1 MEQKSKTKRKALG
14 RGLDS
19 LIPPSVTPREQLSG
33 MTMIDMD
40 LIEPGIH
47 QPREDFAEEEL
58 HNLADSIK
66 EHGIIQPIL
75 LKKEGEKFTLIAGE
89 RRWRAAQ
96 IAGLL
101 KIPAIIKVASP
112 ARSLELSLIENIQRK
127 ELNPMEEAKAYQMLL
142 KDFDLKQDD
151 IAKRVGKKRSSI
163 ANYLRI
169 LRLPP
174 KVQLLI
180 QKGDLSLGHAKALSG
195 LEGTKLQIKLTEEII
210 KRSLS
215 VRQAE
220 RLASRIQLKGV
231 KRSARQVDPNLL
243 AAENDLQ
250 KALGT
255 KVRIVK
261 GKGAGKIEI
270 RFYSDDELERLHKL
284 LTQVSL

>member
-19 LIPPSVTPREQLSG
+19 LIPTGVTPGERSSG
-33 MTMIDMD
+33 MIMIDTE
-40 LIEPGIH
+40 LVEPGIH

-58 HNLADSIK
+58 RNLAYSIK
-66 EHGIIQPIL
+66 EHGIIQPVL
-75 LKKEGEKFTLIAGE
+75 VKKEGEKYILIAGE

-96 IAGLL
+96 LAGVN
-101 KIPAIIKVASP
+101 KIPALVKVATP
-112 ARSLELSLIENIQRK
+112 GRALELSLIENIQRK
-127 ELNPMEEAKAYQMLL
+127 ELNPLEEAKAYHMLL
-142 KDFDLKQDD
+142 KDFQLKQDD

-169 LRLPP
+169 LKLPP

-180 QKGDLSLGHAKALSG
+180 QKGDLSLGHAKALSS
-195 LEGTKLQIKLTEEII
+195 LEGAKLQIKLAEEII
-210 KRSLS
+210 RRSLS

-220 RLASRIQLKGV
+220 RLALRLQLKGS
-231 KRSARQVDPNLL
+231 KRSSRQVDPNLL

-250 KALGT
+250 RALGT

-261 GKGAGKIEI
+261 GKGTGKIEI
-270 RFYSDDELERLHKL
+270 RFYSDEELERLHRL
-284 LTQVSL
+284 LIQVSV